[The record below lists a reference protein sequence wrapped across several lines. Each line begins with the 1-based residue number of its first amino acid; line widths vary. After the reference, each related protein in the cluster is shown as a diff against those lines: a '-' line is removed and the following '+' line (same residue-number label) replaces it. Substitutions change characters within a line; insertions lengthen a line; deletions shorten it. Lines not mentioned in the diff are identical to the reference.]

1 MPVPELLAGRYE
13 LRGLLGCGGMG
24 EIRDGWDTR
33 LGRPVAVKVLRGEFG
48 RQPDV
53 RRRFEAEAR
62 AAANLTDPHIVAVH
76 DSGEDAG
83 VPYIVME
90 RLPGRTLADEIAL
103 GPMPED
109 RVRAVLIDVAAA
121 VAAAHD
127 AGILHRDIKPG
138 NILFTETGTVKV
150 TDFGIA
156 KSAGEDYT
164 RTGELVGTVAYLSP
178 DRLAGT
184 PASVTD
190 DLYAVG
196 AVGYEALTGRKPY
209 DYDNLLALARAITQ
223 GPPPPPLAAVRP
235 GVDPALVAVIER
247 AMAREPEHR
256 FGSARD
262 MLAALRDPHLA
273 ALRDPHL
280 AALRDPHLADP
291 VTEVIHAPTR
301 GFTVAGPPVPAPVP
315 TLSRF
320 DAVPAPDSGRHR
332 ILLTIGLTAAAVV
345 ALLLL
350 AWGQGGDTP
359 PVATPGT
366 SSVPATAPTPV
377 GSVGSPTTSAVDT
390 GPAFTTVPAPAPIPP
405 PVVPDSGG
413 GSGNGGGGNGD
424 EGGGNGNSG
433 NNGGGNGGNDDG
445 GNNDGGNNGGG
456 NGNSGNNDG
465 GNNGGG
471 NNGGGNNGGGNGR

>member
-24 EIRDGWDTR
+24 EIHDGWDTR

-109 RVRAVLIDVAAA
+109 RVRAILIAVVAA

-196 AVGYEALTGRKPY
+196 AVGYEALSGRKPY
-209 DYDNLLALARAITQ
+209 EYDNLLALARAITQ
-223 GPPPPPLAAVRP
+223 GPPPPLAAARP
-235 GVDPALVAVIER
+235 DVDPALVAVIER
-247 AMAREPEHR
+247 AMAREPGHR

-262 MLAALRDPHLA
+262 MLAALREPHLA
-273 ALRDPHL
+273 TLREPHV
-280 AALRDPHLADP
+280 AALREPHRADP

-301 GFTVAGPPVPAPVP
+301 GFTVAGPPVSAPVP
-315 TLSRF
+315 TLSTF
-320 DAVPAPDSGRHR
+320 DAVPAPDSGRRR
-332 ILLTIGLTAAAVV
+332 ILLAIGLTAAAVV

-377 GSVGSPTTSAVDT
+377 GSVGSPTPSAVDT
-390 GPAFTTVPAPAPIPP
+390 GPVFTTVPVPAPAPAPAQPP
-405 PVVPDSGG
+405 AEEKPPKPEKPSNGN
-413 GSGNGGGGNGD
+413 GNGGGGN
-424 EGGGNGNSG
+424 NS
-433 NNGGGNGGNDDG
+433 
-445 GNNDGGNNGGG
+445 
-456 NGNSGNNDG
+456 NS
-465 GNNGGG
+465 G

>member
-24 EIRDGWDTR
+24 EIHDGWDTR

-109 RVRAVLIDVAAA
+109 RVRAILIAVVAA

-178 DRLAGT
+178 DRLSGT

-190 DLYAVG
+190 DLYAAG

-223 GPPPPPLAAVRP
+223 GPPPPLATARP
-235 GVDPALVAVIER
+235 DVDSALVAVIER

-262 MLAALRDPHLA
+262 MLAALREPHLATLREPHLA
-273 ALRDPHL
+273 ALREPH
-280 AALRDPHLADP
+280 RADP

-315 TLSRF
+315 TLSTF
-320 DAVPAPDSGRHR
+320 DAAPDSGRRR
-332 ILLTIGLTAAAVV
+332 ILLAIGLTAAAVV

-377 GSVGSPTTSAVDT
+377 GSVGSPTPSAVDT
-390 GPAFTTVPAPAPIPP
+390 GPVFTTLPVPAPAPAPAQPP
-405 PVVPDSGG
+405 AEEKPPKPEKPSNDN
-413 GSGNGGGGNGD
+413 GNGGGN
-424 EGGGNGNSG
+424 NS
-433 NNGGGNGGNDDG
+433 
-445 GNNDGGNNGGG
+445 
-456 NGNSGNNDG
+456 NS

>member
-13 LRGLLGCGGMG
+13 LRGVLGCGGMG

-48 RQPDV
+48 RLPDV

-62 AAANLTDPHIVAVH
+62 AAASLDDPHIVAVH

-90 RLPGRTLADEIAL
+90 RLPGGTLADEIAL
-103 GPMPED
+103 GPMPQD
-109 RVRAVLIDVAAA
+109 RVRAILIDVAAA

-138 NILFTETGTVKV
+138 NILFTEAGAVKV

-184 PASVTD
+184 PASVHD
-190 DLYAVG
+190 DLYALG

-223 GPPPPPLAAVRP
+223 GPPPPLAAARP
-235 GVDPALVAVIER
+235 DVDPGLVAVIER
-247 AMAREPEHR
+247 AMARDPGQR
-256 FGSARD
+256 FTSARD
-262 MLAALRDPHLA
+262 MLAALQGRPFAAPVSPVPHG
-273 ALRDPHL
+273 
-280 AALRDPHLADP
+280 
-291 VTEVIHAPTR
+291 PTR
-301 GFTVAGPPVPAPVP
+301 EFTAAVPLAPATTAV
-315 TLSRF
+315 RF
-320 DAVPAPDSGRHR
+320 DATPEPDPGRRR
-332 ILLTIGLTAAAVV
+332 ILLALGVTTAVTV

-350 AWGQGGDTP
+350 AWGRGGDAP
-359 PVATPGT
+359 SVAGT
-366 SSVPATAPTPV
+366 SSVPVSIPIPVGNPSSPGTPEASPTPV
-377 GSVGSPTTSAVDT
+377 
-390 GPAFTTVPAPAPIPP
+390 FTTVPAPAPIVP
-405 PVVPDSGG
+405 PVVPESGNGSSEDGNEGNGSGDDGRGNEGRGDGNEGGNEGGGNNSGGNGNSGG
-413 GSGNGGGGNGD
+413 GNSGGGNGGGGNG
-424 EGGGNGNSG
+424 NSG
-433 NNGGGNGGNDDG
+433 
-445 GNNDGGNNGGG
+445 
-456 NGNSGNNDG
+456 
-465 GNNGGG
+465 
-471 NNGGGNNGGGNGR
+471 R